1 MLISTAILKISDSKN
16 LGDNHSSLALLK
28 RIQENKQIVYENK
41 IVDADK
47 KKITETLLQWVE
59 NKDLDI
65 IISALSL
72 GGDTRLYFILKNV
85 RDNNKLND
93 VWDEVECDI

>member
-1 MLISTAILKISDSKN
+1 MECGKN
-16 LGDNHSSLALLK
+16 CKLGFIFLLMELP
-28 RIQENKQIVYENK
+28 I
-41 IVDADK
+41 DH
-47 KKITETLLQWVE
+47 
-59 NKDLDI
+59 KDLDT

-72 GGDTRLYFILKNV
+72 GGDTRLYFVLKNV